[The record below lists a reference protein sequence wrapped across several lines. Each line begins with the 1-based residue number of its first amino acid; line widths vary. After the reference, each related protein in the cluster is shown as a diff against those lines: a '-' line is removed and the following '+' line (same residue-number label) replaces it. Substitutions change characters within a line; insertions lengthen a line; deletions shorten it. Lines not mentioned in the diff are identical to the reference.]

1 MNCTTSVDHSLLY
14 SVIHMIVMLNL
25 INRAILSAILF
36 VISFFSNKQS
46 LSIDLQ
52 KGNDYQRR
60 KRAAPEY
67 ESSHQAK
74 TKKNRNKSF
83 TLPISG
89 GLRWKGLSMAH
100 VRSRDGVDVRERRAT
115 REQGKGDVEGVARTL
130 TVVFILGGTIF
141 VLLLGIILL
150 FAIW

>member
-1 MNCTTSVDHSLLY
+1 
-14 SVIHMIVMLNL
+14 MIVMLNL

-36 VISFFSNKQS
+36 LISFFSNKQS
-46 LSIDLQ
+46 SSIDLQ

>member
-1 MNCTTSVDHSLLY
+1 
-14 SVIHMIVMLNL
+14 MIVMLNL
-25 INRAILSAILF
+25 IKRAILSAILF
-36 VISFFSNKQS
+36 LISFFFSNKQS
-46 LSIDLQ
+46 LSIDVQ
-52 KGNDYQRR
+52 KQENDYPRR
-60 KRAAPEY
+60 RRVAPEY
-67 ESSHQAK
+67 ESAHQAK

-83 TLPISG
+83 TLPIPG
-89 GLRWKGLSMAH
+89 GLRWKGLSMAY

-115 REQGKGDVEGVARTL
+115 REQGKGDGDGVARTL

>member
-1 MNCTTSVDHSLLY
+1 MIAPLY

-25 INRAILSAILF
+25 INKAILSL
-36 VISFFSNKQS
+36 ISFFSNKQS

-52 KGNDYQRR
+52 KENDYPRR

-67 ESSHQAK
+67 ESAHQAK

-89 GLRWKGLSMAH
+89 GLRWKGLSMSH

-115 REQGKGDVEGVARTL
+115 REQGKEDGDGVARTL
-130 TVVFILGGTIF
+130 TVVYILGGTMF

>member
-1 MNCTTSVDHSLLY
+1 MIAPLY

-25 INRAILSAILF
+25 INKAILSL
-36 VISFFSNKQS
+36 ISFFSNKKS

-52 KGNDYQRR
+52 KENDYPRR

-67 ESSHQAK
+67 ESAHQAK

-115 REQGKGDVEGVARTL
+115 REQGKEDGDGVARTL
-130 TVVFILGGTIF
+130 IVVFILGGTMF